1 MELKSA
7 LLLRSLPQSVK
18 THVSMTCSEDCT
30 YEVLRETVVRWERN
44 TQKWTQTLVNQ
55 TSPSTDTGGP
65 MDVDRIK
72 GKDKGK
78 GKNNPKGEKGKFGGK
93 SGKGYG
99 YYPQSGK
106 GEWSNKGGWNSSSGW
121 SNSKG
126 KDKGY
131 HNKTNDTKGDK
142 GKGKKGK
149 GKTKDPNACRICG
162 KPGHWGNECWHEQG
176 PCPERVGGL
185 RNHSPQLFSQF
196 RFQSLY
202 VYGSLSEARVQPH
215 G

>member
-1 MELKSA
+1 
-7 LLLRSLPQSVK
+7 
-18 THVSMTCSEDCT
+18 
-30 YEVLRETVVRWERN
+30 
-44 TQKWTQTLVNQ
+44 
-55 TSPSTDTGGP
+55 

-106 GEWSNKGGWNSSSGW
+106 GGWSNKGGWNSFSGW

-131 HNKTNDTKGDK
+131 HNKTGKARKERARPRIPTRAESVENLKVKG
-142 GKGKKGK
+142 G
-149 GKTKDPNACRICG
+149 TFTI
-162 KPGHWGNECWHEQG
+162 
-176 PCPERVGGL
+176 RV
-185 RNHSPQLFSQF
+185 REDA
-196 RFQSLY
+196 
-202 VYGSLSEARVQPH
+202 VV
-215 G
+215 